1 MTATDLLSRLD
12 GVRARGTGRYA
23 ARCPAHA
30 DKSPSLAITEGERGL
45 LVKCWAGCTLD
56 EITAALG
63 IRVRDL
69 FFNDPSPHRH
79 RPGPKPVWIH
89 RVALSFQFG
98 LAALD
103 RRLRAERVNQ
113 AIHNISI
120 NGLPDDALDR
130 LVDAV
135 GRAYADIDRAEL
147 LESVADG
154 VRMKECSQ
162 RERMVR
168 HAA

>member
-12 GVRARGTGRYA
+12 SVLSRGTGRYS

-30 DKSPSLAITEGERGL
+30 DRSPSLAIKEGDRGL

-63 IRVRDL
+63 IQVGDL
-69 FFNDPSPHRH
+69 FFDKPTTHGS
-79 RPGPKPVWIH
+79 RPTPKPIRFDR
-89 RVALSFQFG
+89 RVLSFQFE

-113 AIHNISI
+113 AIKNISI
-120 NGLPDDALDR
+120 NELPDDALDR

-154 VRMKECSQ
+154 MRMKEFSQ

>member
-1 MTATDLLSRLD
+1 MTAEDLLPRLD
-12 GVRARGTGRYA
+12 AVRRSSRGYM

-30 DKSPSLAITEGERGL
+30 DKSPSLSIKEGYRGL

-56 EITAALG
+56 EITAAIG
-63 IRVRDL
+63 IHVGDL
-69 FFNDPSPHRH
+69 FFDKPITHGP
-79 RPGPKPVWIH
+79 RPTPKPVRIN
-89 RVALSFQFG
+89 RVALSFLFE

-113 AIHNISI
+113 MVNNISI
-120 NGLPDDALDR
+120 NELPDKDLDR

-135 GRAYADIDRAEL
+135 GCAYADIDGAKLFEA
-147 LESVADG
+147 VADDF
-154 VRMKECSQ
+154 RLKELAQ